1 MDSILIQ
8 LFANATAVLLKNL
21 IYRIADAIKST
32 WLIDKG
38 ETYFLLIF
46 LAIFLIM
53 DFAEWFKK
61 LSK

>member
-1 MDSILIQ
+1 MR
-8 LFANATAVLLKNL
+8 AVLMICTLC
-21 IYRIADAIKST
+21 IADAIKST

-46 LAIFLIM
+46 LAISLIM